1 MMIILSLVIIIVNT
15 TIVGV
20 ISASETSRTP
30 NGHFKL
36 HIAIADL
43 LVGIFIVP
51 ITALQMGYRSHRSPD
66 SSIVDPR
73 LPLYPLDAL
82 IKVWDCL

>member
-1 MMIILSLVIIIVNT
+1 MILLSLVIIFVNT
-15 TIVGV
+15 TIIGV
-20 ISASETSRTP
+20 ISASETRRTP

-51 ITALQMGYRSHRSPD
+51 ITALQMGYRSHRSPK
-66 SSIVDPR
+66 SAVDDPS
-73 LPLYPLDAL
+73 LPDYPLDDL
-82 IKVWDCL
+82 IKVS